1 MKGGADW
8 NKFDTKIQALVEQGD
23 KMTDALQKR
32 LEPLPARVADIKVK
46 IEKLLADAKGRNDKD
61 MQKEIEEKTAKL
73 DEILKKVTAGQKIR
87 SEALDKLEKQLDEL
101 QKFADPNYSGSD
113 SDATGDVQNLFNQ
126 PASST
131 TPPVTKVE
139 KEASE
144 VALNAAQAPEVKK
157 ATSVDSSSKTS
168 SASTTPISA
177 EDSTLNAK
185 AANFT
190 PKSPTSVTSGPNT
203 PTKPS
208 YADMVK
214 KRPGTD
220 EAKTD
225 ALKAALNMKKGGYYA
240 SKKYSKKRK
249 SHHKKT
255 HKGRKSKGRKSK
267 GRKSKKHPKKKTY
280 RKRR

>member
-32 LEPLPARVADIKVK
+32 LEPLPNRVAEIKGK
-46 IEKLLADAKGRNDKD
+46 IEKLLDDAKGRNDKE

-113 SDATGDVQNLFNQ
+113 ATGDLGNFFNQ
-126 PASST
+126 SASST
-131 TPPVTKVE
+131 TPPVTNVE
-139 KEASE
+139 KKASE
-144 VALNAAQAPEVKK
+144 VALDAAQAPEVKK
-157 ATSVDSSSKTS
+157 ATEAGVSVK
-168 SASTTPISA
+168 SAAI
-177 EDSTLNAK
+177 
-185 AANFT
+185 
-190 PKSPTSVTSGPNT
+190 SPTSVTSGPTT
-203 PTKPS
+203 PPTS
-208 YADMVK
+208 TYADMTK
-214 KRPGTD
+214 KRSGVNEQGT
-220 EAKTD
+220 A
-225 ALKAALNMKKGGYYA
+225 ALKSALSMRGGYYS

-249 SHHKKT
+249 GNRKKT

-267 GRKSKKHPKKKTY
+267 AHKSKKHPKRKTH

>member
-32 LEPLPARVADIKVK
+32 LEPLPNRVAEIKGK
-46 IEKLLADAKGRNDKD
+46 IEKLLADAKGRNDKE

-113 SDATGDVQNLFNQ
+113 ATGDVQTLFNQ

-131 TPPVTKVE
+131 TPPVTNVE
-139 KEASE
+139 KKASE
-144 VALNAAQAPEVKK
+144 VALDAAQAPEVKK
-157 ATSVDSSSKTS
+157 ATAADSSSLPSPVKTT
-168 SASTTPISA
+168 STSGKEEEFPALPNS
-177 EDSTLNAK
+177 
-185 AANFT
+185 
-190 PKSPTSVTSGPNT
+190 KSPTSVTSGPTT
-203 PTKPS
+203 PTNQTKAS
-208 YADMVK
+208 FADVTK
-214 KRPGTD
+214 KTPGVNQ
-220 EAKTD
+220 EKTNQ
-225 ALKAALNMKKGGYYA
+225 LKDVLNMKRGGYYS
-240 SKKYSKKRK
+240 SKKYSKKRRGNR
-249 SHHKKT
+249 KKT

-267 GRKSKKHPKKKTY
+267 AHKSKKHPKRKTH

>member
-113 SDATGDVQNLFNQ
+113 ATGDVKSLFNQ

-131 TPPVTKVE
+131 TPSVTKVE

-144 VALNAAQAPEVKK
+144 VALDAAQAPEVKK
-157 ATSVDSSSKTS
+157 ATSADSSSKPS
-168 SASTTPISA
+168 SESTTSISG

-185 AANFT
+185 ANNFT

-203 PTKPS
+203 PTKLT
-208 YADMVK
+208 YADMAK
-214 KRPGTD
+214 KRPGVNQAQTNQ
-220 EAKTD
+220 
-225 ALKAALNMKKGGYYA
+225 LKDVLNMKKGGYYA

-267 GRKSKKHPKKKTY
+267 THKSKKHPKRKTH